1 MKLEFTDSAIQNIRS
16 NLDGV
21 FSAERRVAEFI
32 LKNPEQVV
40 AQSVSDIA
48 EQSGVSDATV
58 IRLCKHLG
66 YTGFYQMKLQLA
78 HELGRNQ
85 LLRGHGS
92 AEKPECASDLIKE
105 LAASILNISANID
118 MQALSTCVDR
128 IRQAGTVYFVAA
140 GNSVPVAESL
150 SFRLGRIGIR
160 AVSSQL
166 SEQMIININNG
177 SPNDLVIG
185 VSHSGSSKHVINA
198 FEMARK
204 KGIWAIALTDVKRSS
219 AEQAAD
225 VTLSTGI
232 TESSVFLFGATSYLF
247 LYALTD
253 LIVFF
258 VENTNKG
265 SDDEMVE
272 YVLSDTKV

>member
-1 MKLEFTDSAIQNIRS
+1 MEFTDSAIANIR
-16 NLDGV
+16 NKLDGV

-40 AQSVSDIA
+40 TLNVADIA

-66 YTGFYQMKLQLA
+66 YTGFYQMKLQMA

-85 LLRGHGS
+85 LLRGRSG
-92 AEKPECASDLIKE
+92 AEKPATSDDLIKE

-118 MQALSTCVDR
+118 MQVLVACVEK
-128 IRQAGTVYFVAA
+128 IRSAGTVYFVAA
-140 GNSVPVAESL
+140 GNSIPVASSL

-160 AVSSQL
+160 AVHSSM

-177 SPNDLVIG
+177 TKDDVVIG
-185 VSHSGSSKHVINA
+185 ISHSGSSKHVINA
-198 FEMARK
+198 FELAKK
-204 KGIWAIALTDVKRSS
+204 KGIQTIALTDSKRSS
-219 AEQAAD
+219 AEQSAD
-225 VTLSTGI
+225 LTLSTGI
-232 TESSVFLFGATSYLF
+232 TESSVYLFGATSYLF

-253 LIVFF
+253 LILFF
-258 VENTNKG
+258 VENAKQGT
-265 SDDEMVE
+265 DDEMVE

>member
-1 MKLEFTDSAIQNIRS
+1 MEFADSAIANIRM

-40 AQSVSDIA
+40 ALNVADIA

-66 YTGFYQMKLQLA
+66 YTGFYQMKLQMA

-85 LLRGHGS
+85 LLRGRSG
-92 AEKPECASDLIKE
+92 AEKPESADDLIKE
-105 LAASILNISANID
+105 LAASILSIGSNID
-118 MQALSTCVDR
+118 MQALMACVDK
-128 IRQAGTVYFVAA
+128 IRSAGTVYFVAA
-140 GNSVPVAESL
+140 GNSIPVASSL
-150 SFRLGRIGIR
+150 SFRLGRVGIR
-160 AVSSQL
+160 SVSSAM

-177 SPNDLVIG
+177 TRDDLVIG
-185 VSHSGSSKHVINA
+185 ISHSGSSRHVINA
-198 FEMARK
+198 FELAKK
-204 KGIWAIALTDVKRSS
+204 KGIHTIALTDCKRSPVEQS
-219 AEQAAD
+219 AD
-225 VTLSTGI
+225 ITLSTGI
-232 TESSVFLFGATSYLF
+232 NESSVYLFGATSYLY

-253 LIVFF
+253 LILYF
-258 VENTNKG
+258 VNHTKQG
-265 SDDEMVE
+265 TDDEMME

>member
-1 MKLEFTDSAIQNIRS
+1 VKLEFTDSAIANIRN

-40 AQSVSDIA
+40 TLNVADIA

-66 YTGFYQMKLQLA
+66 TLAFYQMKLQMA

-85 LLRGHGS
+85 LLRGRSG
-92 AEKPECASDLIKE
+92 AEKPTSADDLVKE
-105 LAASILNISANID
+105 LATSILSISANVD
-118 MQALSTCVDR
+118 MQVLTACVEK
-128 IRQAGTVYFVAA
+128 IRSADTVYFVAA
-140 GNSVPVAESL
+140 GNSIPVAESL

-160 AVSSQL
+160 AVSSSM

-177 SPNDLVIG
+177 TKDDVVIG
-185 VSHSGSSKHVINA
+185 ISHSGSSKHVINA
-198 FEMARK
+198 FELAKK
-204 KGIWAIALTDVKRSS
+204 KGIQTIALTDSKRSS

-225 VTLSTGI
+225 ITLSTGI
-232 TESSVFLFGATSYLF
+232 TQSSAFLFGATSYLF

-253 LIVFF
+253 LILFF
-258 VENTNKG
+258 VENAKQG

>member
-1 MKLEFTDSAIQNIRS
+1 MKLEFTDSALDNIRQ

-32 LKNPEQVV
+32 LKNPDQVV
-40 AQSVSDIA
+40 TLNVADIA

-85 LLRGHGS
+85 LLRGRGS
-92 AEKPECASDLIKE
+92 AQKPVCADDLLKE
-105 LAASILNISANID
+105 LATSILNISASID
-118 MQALSTCVDR
+118 MQELMACVEK
-128 IRQAGTVYFVAA
+128 IRSAGTVYFVAA
-140 GNSVPVAESL
+140 GNSVPVAAGF

-160 AVSSQL
+160 AVSSSM
-166 SEQMIININNG
+166 SEQMIININTG
-177 SPNDLVIG
+177 APGDVVIG
-185 VSHSGSSKHVINA
+185 ISHSGSSKHVINA
-198 FEMARK
+198 FELAKK
-204 KGIWAIALTDVKRSS
+204 KGLYTIALTDFKRSS
-219 AEQAAD
+219 TEQAAD
-225 VTLSTGI
+225 ITLSTGVND
-232 TESSVFLFGATSYLF
+232 SSVYLFGATSYLF

-253 LIVFF
+253 LILFF
-258 VENTNKG
+258 VENARQG
-265 SDDEMVE
+265 SEDEMVE

>member
-1 MKLEFTDSAIQNIRS
+1 MKLEFTDSAIANIRN

-40 AQSVSDIA
+40 TLNVADIA

-66 YTGFYQMKLQLA
+66 YTGFYQMKLQMA

-85 LLRGHGS
+85 LLRGQSG
-92 AEKPECASDLIKE
+92 AEKPASADDLIKE
-105 LAASILNISANID
+105 LAASILNISSNVD
-118 MQALSTCVDR
+118 MQVLMACVEK
-128 IRQAGTVYFVAA
+128 IRSAGTVYFVAA
-140 GNSVPVAESL
+140 GNSIPVASSL
-150 SFRLGRIGIR
+150 SFRLGRLGIR
-160 AVSSQL
+160 AVSSSM

-177 SPNDLVIG
+177 TKDDVVIG
-185 VSHSGSSKHVINA
+185 ISHSGSSKHVINA
-198 FEMARK
+198 FELAKK
-204 KGIWAIALTDVKRSS
+204 KGIQTIALTDSKRSS
-219 AEQAAD
+219 AEQSAFL
-225 VTLSTGI
+225 TLSTGI
-232 TESSVFLFGATSYLF
+232 TESSVYLFGATSYLF

-253 LIVFF
+253 LILFF
-258 VENTNKG
+258 VENAKQGT
-265 SDDEMVE
+265 DDEMVE